1 MGMGRSGTTILDVL
15 LGNCPGAASGG
26 ELTHFFRDALG
37 WEGRCGC
44 GSLAVECPIWSE
56 VIRLGGWDRSAAG
69 EAARL
74 LHKVEWHT
82 RFPLLAGGV
91 GRRVIQGM
99 YRELNEKLF
108 SAVAQATDSQ
118 VVVDS
123 SKYPGRA
130 LALSWAFLDRVR
142 LVAVVRSPAGL
153 VASFAKPNVDEQWPK
168 RPLVV
173 AFYYTYLLF
182 CIWAVKRLL
191 RNEIL
196 VLRYEDLVSDPES
209 TLTRLERW
217 TGLDTSHV
225 RRVVRDKG
233 LLKVGHILTG
243 NRLRKEKFVRFDPPR
258 GGETLDSN
266 EARLSIRVMVWVER
280 LVRLT

>member
-44 GSLAVECPIWSE
+44 GNLAIECPIWSE
-56 VIRLGGWDRSAAG
+56 VIRRGGWDRSTAGVAAG
-69 EAARL
+69 L
-74 LHKVEWHT
+74 LNKVEWHT
-82 RFPLLAGGV
+82 KFPLLAIGL
-91 GRRVIQGM
+91 RRRLVQGT
-99 YRELNEKLF
+99 YRELNERLF
-108 SAVAQATDSQ
+108 SAVAKATDSQ

-130 LALSWAFLDRVR
+130 LALSWALPDRVR
-142 LVAVVRSPAGL
+142 LVAVVRSPTGL

-173 AFYYTYLLF
+173 AFYYTYLLS
-182 CIWAVKRLL
+182 CIWVVKRLL
-191 RNEIL
+191 RNDIL
-196 VLRYEDLVSDPES
+196 VLRYEDLVADPES
-209 TLTRLERW
+209 TLTRLEGW

-225 RRVVRDKG
+225 RRVVQDKG
-233 LLKVGHILTG
+233 LLNVGHILTG
-243 NRLRKEKFVRFDPPR
+243 NRLRKEKFVRFDPQ
-258 GGETLDSN
+258 GKGETLDST
-266 EARLSIRVMVWVER
+266 EARLSVRVMTWIEG